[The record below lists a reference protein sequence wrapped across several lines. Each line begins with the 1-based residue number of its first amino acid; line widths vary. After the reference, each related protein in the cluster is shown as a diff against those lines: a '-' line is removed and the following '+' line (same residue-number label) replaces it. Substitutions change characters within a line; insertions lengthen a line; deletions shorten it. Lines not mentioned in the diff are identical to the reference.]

1 MSNTQKQFEI
11 VGTSR
16 VNGVLTF
23 RVCNGKIKAREG
35 ILRRAGHTDISFQF
49 LPYPMSRVEAVAFLQ
64 TQGTQAVVPAKGK
77 VRKEMEILE
86 RMRMQV
92 QTALQA
98 QAAEQDS
105 TQDKLVAKRARD
117 AARKRERRAA
127 ERAAREQALQ
137 AGVGQLMDAVGQ
149 EFGVDA
155 ERELAGE

>member
-49 LPYPMSRVEAVAFLQ
+49 LPYPMTKQEAVAFLQ
-64 TQGTQAVVPAKGK
+64 KQGTQAVVPAKNK

-86 RMRMQV
+86 RMQV
-92 QTALQA
+92 QAALQA
-98 QAAEQDS
+98 QAAAQANTES
-105 TQDKLVAKRARD
+105 KLAAKRARD
-117 AARKRERRAA
+117 AARKREKRAA
-127 ERAAREQALQ
+127 ERAAREAAKQ
-137 AGVGQLMDAVGQ
+137 AGVNQLMEAVDQ

>member
-35 ILRRAGHTDISFQF
+35 ILRRAGHKDISFQT
-49 LPYPMSRVEAVAFLQ
+49 LPYPMTKAEAVSFLQ

-77 VRKEMEILE
+77 VRKEMAIME
-86 RMRMQV
+86 RMQV
-92 QTALQA
+92 QAALQE
-98 QAAEQDS
+98 QAVEQAS

-137 AGVGQLMDAVGQ
+137 AGVGQLMDAVDQ